1 MRRYLYMGDWNKLK
15 KQYCD
20 VVIVGSGLAGLYVAL
35 NIDKSLSCIILSK
48 GDKDQCSSY
57 LAQGGIAA
65 AVSEDDRT
73 ELHYH
78 DTLYAGAFL
87 CNKEAVKILVNEGPK
102 EIRRLGSMGVSF
114 DMDSNGKFHMTREG
128 GHSKKRILHCGGDAT
143 GRGVVEAFYDILKD
157 RKNIQLERHAFLVDI
172 ITDEGKT
179 IGVLVYNN
187 GFKIIYSS
195 NVVICSGGIGQLYTS
210 STNPLTATGDGIAAA
225 IRAGVETR
233 NMEFVQ
239 FHPTTLYQKSMKERV
254 FLISES
260 VRGEGGI
267 LRNLQGERFMCMRH
281 PMAELAP
288 RDVVAREIFREMKKS
303 NVPYVYL
310 DMTAESKHYLVN
322 RFPTIYNTCK
332 QNGIDISKQ
341 LIPVCPVQHYLM
353 GGIKT
358 DLNGKT
364 TIVGLYAC
372 GEAAYTGVHGAN
384 RLASNSLLECLVFGR
399 RCAQQINSSSNYGR
413 KNTYGKDMDDIHQIQ
428 QDFEMDDLFRQG
440 KKRIKEIMHSYGGI
454 IRNQA
459 GLEKGLSE
467 IRHMIGKLDH
477 VAFIKPEQMELYNMT
492 VVANEI
498 LQAALKRRKSIGT
511 HYREDDEKNGSEK
524 SC

>member
-1 MRRYLYMGDWNKLK
+1 MRRYLYMGNWNKLE

-20 VVIVGSGLAGLYVAL
+20 VVIVGSGLAGLYAAL

-65 AVSEDDRT
+65 VISEDDKT
-73 ELHYH
+73 ELHYQ

-87 CNKEAVKILVNEGPK
+87 CNKEAVKILVHEGPK
-102 EIRRLGSMGVSF
+102 EIRRLESMGVPF
-114 DMDSNGKFHMTREG
+114 DVDSNGEFYRTREG
-128 GHSKKRILHCGGDAT
+128 GHSKNRILHCGGDAT
-143 GRGVVEAFYDILKD
+143 GRGVVEALYDILKD
-157 RKNIQLERHAFLVDI
+157 RKNIQLQRHAFLVDI
-172 ITDEGKT
+172 VTDEGKT
-179 IGVLVYNN
+179 IGVLIYNN
-187 GFKIIYSS
+187 GFKIIYSP
-195 NVVICSGGIGQLYTS
+195 NVVICSGGIGQLYIS

-225 IRAGVETR
+225 IRAGVEAR

-239 FHPTTLYQKSMKERV
+239 FHPTALYQKSRTERA

-260 VRGEGGI
+260 MRGEGGI

-303 NVPYVYL
+303 NAPYVYL
-310 DMTAESKHYLVN
+310 DMTAKSKNYLVN
-322 RFPTIYNTCK
+322 RFPTIYDMCK

-372 GEAAYTGVHGAN
+372 GEVAYTGVHGAN

-399 RCAQQINSSSNYGR
+399 RCAQQMNHSSNYGR

-428 QDFEMDDLFRQG
+428 QDFEIDDLFRQG
-440 KKRIKEIMHSYGGI
+440 KKRIKEIMYSYGGI

-467 IRHMIGKLDH
+467 IRHMIGKLEH
-477 VAFIKPEQMELYNMT
+477 VAFIKPEQMELYNMAM
-492 VVANEI
+492 VANEI
-498 LQAALKRRKSIGT
+498 LQAASKRRKSIGA
-511 HYREDDEKNGSEK
+511 HYREDDKRDGSEK